1 MVRQAPFRWLFGDQP
16 PAARLAGWQV
26 RRLLGLGVMLR
37 WASAAL
43 AAVTGLING
52 PRPFGVLVA
61 LILAVAVYNSVLTL
75 AIRRADETG
84 SRNLMRTA
92 MVLDQF
98 FAFAAVAV
106 FSGQPQGAAPYL
118 FVTLEAAICDG
129 VAGGIMSL
137 ILFVVLELAF
147 QGTRQ
152 ALLGVP
158 FNTAEVIVFPSVVG
172 LAAAAFIGV
181 TNILTGRDHEV
192 EAAGSPAVAPNGSA
206 PAVHLS
212 RREREIVQLIAS
224 GYSNGMIASHLH
236 LSESTVKSY
245 VEMLLNRLKVR
256 NRSEA
261 VAAAS
266 RLNLL

>member
-1 MVRQAPFRWLFGDQP
+1 VQAPFALLFGDKAP
-16 PAARLAGWQV
+16 VARLTEGQV
-26 RRLLGLGVMLR
+26 RRLLGLGVTLR
-37 WASAAL
+37 WATAAL

-52 PRPFGVLVA
+52 PRPFGVLVG
-61 LILAVAVYNSVLTL
+61 LIMAVAVYNASLTL
-75 AIRRADETG
+75 AIRQADEAAARRIARVSTI
-84 SRNLMRTA
+84 
-92 MVLDQF
+92 LDQF

-106 FSGQPQGAAPYL
+106 FSGQPEGAAPYL
-118 FVTLEAAICDG
+118 FVTLEAVVCYG
-129 VAGGIMSL
+129 VAGGIMAVTLFSL
-137 ILFVVLELAF
+137 LEVAF
-147 QGTRQ
+147 QGLRQ
-152 ALLGVP
+152 TFLGIP
-158 FNTAEVIVFPSVVG
+158 FAAPEVIVFISVVG

-181 TNILTGRDHEV
+181 LNALTGADQQTEIR
-192 EAAGSPAVAPNGSA
+192 AASVRSNGSV

-236 LSESTVKSY
+236 LSENTVKSY
-245 VEMLLNRLKVR
+245 VEMLLNRLSVR

>member
-1 MVRQAPFRWLFGDQP
+1 VQAPFALLFGGQA

-26 RRLLGLGVMLR
+26 RRLLGLGLTLR

-52 PRPFGVLVA
+52 PRPFGLLVG
-61 LILAVAVYNSVLTL
+61 LILAVAVYNASLTL
-75 AIRRADETG
+75 AIRRADEAAARRLARL
-84 SRNLMRTA
+84 SMF
-92 MVLDQF
+92 LDQF
-98 FAFAAVAV
+98 FAFGAVAV
-106 FSGQPQGAAPYL
+106 FSGQPEGAAPYI
-118 FVTLEAAICDG
+118 FVALEAVVCEG
-129 VAGGIMSL
+129 VAGGIMSVT
-137 ILFVVLELAF
+137 LFSLLEVAF

-152 ALLGVP
+152 ALFGIP
-158 FNTAEVIVFPSVVG
+158 FAAPEVIVFISVVG
-172 LAAAAFIGV
+172 LATAAFIGV
-181 TNILTGRDHEV
+181 TNVLTGADRPTEIG
-192 EAAGSPAVAPNGSA
+192 AATVRPNGGA

-212 RREREIVQLIAS
+212 RREHEIVQLIAS

-236 LSESTVKSY
+236 LSENTVKSY
-245 VEMLLNRLKVR
+245 VEMLLNRLNVR